1 MRRDITISTILNSK
15 QAAAIIGAVLI
26 IVVYLGTLQL
36 SINGSQHPYTTD
48 VGEIQNAL
56 PRWGTIHFPGYPLY
70 TFTGSVFVSAVRLL
84 GLKPAVGSS
93 LLSAIWGAISIALLI
108 VLDFEFE
115 VPAPAAI
122 LTAILFG
129 LSTSFWVDSS
139 IAEVHTLS
147 VVLMFLSVIFAIRF
161 GRNGRR
167 SQLLWL
173 SLFYSQAVL
182 HQRAL
187 VFMAI
192 GLLILVL
199 PQRKALYKGLLPAI
213 GVGALSSLIYLYLPL
228 RAWQGAKWTFNQ
240 PGTWRG
246 FWSLVFDTKS
256 ERIINIPTTLGDAI
270 VRGQTTIEILSNEW
284 PLILLAVGLLG
295 TIIIGIRSR
304 PLEAIG
310 ISLIWLPFLL
320 ISLVIWEGGLSDALL
335 AVNLPVI
342 AMSALGLAI
351 LSAQLLDQSRILGS
365 IALLGWLLLAGLL
378 FVNGRPEILKITRSP
393 IPIDIAAISKQIED
407 YDDKRPTTLMTLWGQ
422 DYWTLAYAQA
432 YEESLT
438 GINLVDHNADLGKI
452 LDSNER
458 LITLDRTFYQRP
470 LSWWDDRYGP
480 VYLSSINPGIIEID
494 NEPLVNEIL
503 IDGGPD
509 RPLGNGITVRAIET
523 NWEAPDLL
531 KLIVYWQAERGE
543 LEDYSVAVH
552 LVEEVALQSQENIL
566 AQSDATHPVS
576 GWYPTSRWTRGEIVK
591 DSYLLELPEEAEPVA
606 VRLAMYQIGE
616 GGEFEN
622 TEWITVSLP

>member
-1 MRRDITISTILNSK
+1 MRRDITFSAILNSK
-15 QAAAIIGAVLI
+15 LTVAIIGAGMIL
-26 IVVYLGTLQL
+26 VVYLGTLQL
-36 SINGSQHPYTTD
+36 TINGSQHPYTTD

-70 TFTGSVFVSAVRLL
+70 SLMGSAFVSAVRLL
-84 GLKPAVGSS
+84 GIKPAVGSS

-147 VVLMFLSVIFAIRF
+147 VALMFLSLIFAIRF
-161 GRNGRR
+161 GRTGHR

-173 SLFYSQAVL
+173 SLFYSQAIL

-192 GLLILVL
+192 GLFILVF
-199 PQRKALYKGLLPAI
+199 PQRKALYKSFLQAI
-213 GVGALSSLIYLYLPL
+213 GVGALSTLIYLYLPL

-246 FWSLVFDTKS
+246 FWSLLFDTKS
-256 ERIINIPTTLGDAI
+256 ERIINLPTTFGDAF
-270 VRGQTTIEILSNEW
+270 VRGQTTLEILSNDW
-284 PLILLAVGLLG
+284 PLILLALGLLG
-295 TIIIGIRSR
+295 TIIISIRSR

-320 ISLVIWEGGLSDALL
+320 VSLVIWEGRLSDALL
-335 AVNLPVI
+335 AVNLPVV

-351 LSAQLLDQSRILGS
+351 LTAQLLDKSRILGS
-365 IALLGWLLLAGLL
+365 IALLSWLLLSGLL
-378 FVNGRPEILKITRSP
+378 FVNGRTEILKITRALV
-393 IPIDIAAISKQIED
+393 PIDVSAISRQLEVED
-407 YDDKRPTTLMTLWGQ
+407 NNQPTTLMTLWGQ

-432 YEESLT
+432 YEDSLK
-438 GINLVDHNADLGKI
+438 GINLVDHNANLGAI
-452 LDSNER
+452 LDSDER

-480 VYLSSINPGIIEID
+480 VYLSSVSPGIIEVDTEPMINDFLID
-494 NEPLVNEIL
+494 NDIEK
-503 IDGGPD
+503 
-509 RPLGNGITVRAIET
+509 PLGNGVLVRSIET
-523 NWEAPDLL
+523 GWEEPDLL
-531 KLIVYWQAERGE
+531 KLTVYWQAERGG

-552 LVEEVALQSQENIL
+552 VVENMNPQSQDDIL
-566 AQSDATHPVS
+566 AQSDASHPVG
-576 GWYPTSRWTRGEIVK
+576 GWYPTSRWAAGEIIR
-591 DSYLLELPEEAEPVA
+591 DSYLLELPANANPLA

-622 TEWITVSLP
+622 TEWITISLP